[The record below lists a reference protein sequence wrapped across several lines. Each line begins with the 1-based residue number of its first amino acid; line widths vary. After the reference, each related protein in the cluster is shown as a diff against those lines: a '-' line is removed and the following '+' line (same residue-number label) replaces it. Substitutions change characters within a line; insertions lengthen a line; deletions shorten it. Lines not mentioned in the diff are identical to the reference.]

1 MNKVEIMLE
10 NGTFEGP
17 ITMHSINSQFRATRI
32 SRTDVPDYSVDLEYP
47 GIYMLLI
54 GTDTV
59 YVGQTAMN
67 TIVKRIMSTHSGTID
82 SSWHTVLA
90 FSCLNST
97 ISTNE
102 LLYLENAMTE
112 YAHKNYTHC
121 ATTSPSITQCNA
133 AYRKTHYKLTAS
145 QIKICNQYLDDM
157 KFYIERFGETIFDA
171 SVTPT
176 VVKTDFE
183 PISPTDPGI
192 KDTVPTSPSPS
203 GGETVST
210 ETETFF
216 FASPSRGSSGKAVI
230 GIHLGHSKKRP
241 ALLLAGSKV
250 SLKVSDSFAGS
261 LSVKSLRAQ
270 LESDGTL
277 VDGELTKDYLFPSQS
292 GAGQFLNGTSFD
304 GNSNW
309 KLADGTP
316 LKELLE

>member
-32 SRTDVPDYSVDLEYP
+32 SRADVPDYSVDLEFP

-90 FSCLNST
+90 FSCLNYS

-176 VVKTDFE
+176 VVSSDIVPT
-183 PISPTDPGI
+183 PSTDPAPI
-192 KDTVPTSPSPS
+192 PTVPSLPS
-203 GGETVST
+203 ST
-210 ETETFF
+210 GETETFF
-216 FASPSRGSSGKAVI
+216 FASPARGSSGKAVI

-250 SLKVSDSFAGS
+250 SLRISDSFAGS
-261 LSVKSLRAQ
+261 TSVKSLRAQ
-270 LESDGTL
+270 LESEGTL
-277 VDGELTKDYLFPSQS
+277 VDGILTKDYLFPSQS

-309 KLADGTP
+309 KLTDGTP

>member
-1 MNKVEIMLE
+1 MKNVEIMLE
-10 NGTFEGP
+10 SGTFEGP
-17 ITMHSINSQFRATRI
+17 VTMRSINSQFRATRV
-32 SRTDVPDYSVDLEYP
+32 SRADVSDYSVDLDYP

-59 YVGQTAMN
+59 YVGQTSVN
-67 TIVKRIMSTHSGTID
+67 TIIKRIMSTHSGTID
-82 SSWHTVLA
+82 ASWHTVLA
-90 FSCLNST
+90 FSCLNRT
-97 ISTNE
+97 ISNNE

-121 ATTSPSITQCNA
+121 ATTSPSITQCNTA
-133 AYRKTHYKLTAS
+133 FRKTHYKLTAS

-171 SVTPT
+171 SVMPT
-176 VVKTDFE
+176 VATSDFTSNSTAT
-183 PISPTDPGI
+183 PASTASNVDAGIPTDGAG
-192 KDTVPTSPSPS
+192 DS
-203 GGETVST
+203 GETD
-210 ETETFF
+210 TFF
-216 FASPSRGSSGKAVI
+216 FTSPARGSSGKAVI
-230 GIHLGHSKKRP
+230 GIHAGHSQKRP

-261 LSVKSLRAQ
+261 ASVKSLRTQ

-277 VDGELTKDYLFPSQS
+277 VDGILTKDYLFPSQS

-309 KLADGTP
+309 KRADGTP
-316 LKELLE
+316 LKQLLE